1 MTAVSEQS
9 WRGRQPAGVA
19 TSTVGRIATRL
30 GSWALVPVAWAVVSV
45 AVPRIPGPVPVVQ
58 ALLEE
63 LTGGEFF
70 FHFGVSLRRLA
81 VGMAIAIVVGLAI
94 GIVLGAWRV
103 FDLVLTGP
111 AVAALAIPSIIWALL
126 ATMWFGFGDTAPI
139 FTVAVSAVPFVSVNI
154 TTGIQAMPSELSRMS
169 SAFRVPWWRRILR
182 LTIPAVTSYLFAGSR
197 MALVV
202 GWQALLLS
210 EWFGALEGGGFQA
223 RYWYDANQLD
233 VTMAWIVIFIAFI
246 VLLDRVLIERL
257 SRWVFRWRAEETGA
271 HPEPGAGPRTQE
283 K

>member
-1 MTAVSEQS
+1 MTAVTEQAP
-9 WRGRQPAGVA
+9 RRRLTAGA
-19 TSTVGRIATRL
+19 AASTVGRVATRV
-30 GSWALVPVAWAVVSV
+30 GSWVLVPVAWLAVSV
-45 AVPRIPGPVPVVQ
+45 AVPRIPGPVPAVQ
-58 ALLEE
+58 ALLDEF
-63 LTGGEFF
+63 TGGDLLI
-70 FHFGVSLRRLA
+70 HLGVSLRRLA
-81 VGMAIAIVVGLAI
+81 IGMAIAIVVGLAI

-139 FTVAVSAVPFVSVNI
+139 FTVAISAVPFVSVNI
-154 TTGIQAMPSELSRMS
+154 TTGIQAMPTELSRMS
-169 SAFRVPWWRRILR
+169 SAFRVPWWRRIFR
-182 LTIPAVTSYLFAGSR
+182 LTIPAVTGYLFAGSR

-210 EWFGALEGGGFQA
+210 EWFGALEGGGFRA

-233 VTMAWIVIFIAFI
+233 GTMGWIVVFIAFI
-246 VLLDRVLIERL
+246 LLLDRVVIERI

-271 HPEPGAGPRTQE
+271 RQEASAGTRTQGA
-283 K
+283 